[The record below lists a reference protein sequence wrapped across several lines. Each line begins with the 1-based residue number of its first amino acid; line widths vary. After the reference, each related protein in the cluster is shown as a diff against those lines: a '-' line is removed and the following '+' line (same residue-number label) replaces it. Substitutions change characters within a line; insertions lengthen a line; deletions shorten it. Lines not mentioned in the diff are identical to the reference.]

1 MKKDPG
7 VLLETGTGEVEIL
20 HFTVSG
26 EHYAINVVK
35 VKEIIHIENI
45 SKVPLTHP
53 AVMGISLIRGEVIS
67 VIDMKQVLENIKN
80 EDAKNSMALVCE
92 FNKIKVAFS
101 VDDVVGITRIKW
113 SDIHKPSLLIANSLV
128 IGNINFDNMLLML
141 LDFEKIVMDISP
153 EVGINLAR
161 IENLASNEN
170 RKKHKII
177 LADDSPL
184 IREVLKSTLT
194 RSGFTNLVFFN
205 DGKEALDYI
214 MGIYKEKGKAFIQ
227 DINLLIT
234 DVEMPQMDGH
244 MLTRMIKEHHELKE
258 LPVVIFS
265 SLITGDLRHKGEAV
279 GADAQLS
286 KPEVGELITLIDSIM
301 ATVATSQSRE

>member
-1 MKKDPG
+1 MKTEQG
-7 VLLETGTGEVEIL
+7 VLLESGTGELEIL

-35 VKEIIHIENI
+35 VKEIIHIDNI
-45 SKVPLTHP
+45 VKVPLTHP
-53 AVMGISLIRGEVIS
+53 AVQGISLIRGEVIS
-67 VIDMKQVLENIKN
+67 VIDMKQVLEDTKSEDIKR
-80 EDAKNSMALVCE
+80 SMALVCE
-92 FNKIKVAFS
+92 FNMLKVAFS
-101 VDDVVGITRIKW
+101 VDEVVGITRIKW
-113 SDIHKPSLLIANSLV
+113 SDIHKPNVLIANSLV
-128 IGNINFDNMLLML
+128 IGNINLNDTLLML

-153 EVGINLAR
+153 ESGINLAR

-170 RKKHKII
+170 RSKYKII

-194 RSGFTNLVFFN
+194 RAGFEHLMFFN

-214 MGIYKEKGKAFIQ
+214 MGIYNEKGRDFIQ
-227 DINLLIT
+227 EINLLIT
-234 DVEMPQMDGH
+234 DIEMPQMDGH
-244 MLTRMIKEHHELKE
+244 MLTRMIKEHSDLKN

-265 SLITGDLRHKGEAV
+265 SLITGDLRHKGESV

-286 KPEVGELITLIDSIM
+286 KPEVRELVTLIDSIM
-301 ATVATSQSRE
+301 DTVAKSPKE